1 MKNNINNK
9 KFILHKQDIKN
20 LLFQRNDLF
29 SDKQI
34 FLRKTFGR
42 WLFTKFFI
50 FFFKKKNI
58 DRLYFQILQKEFE
71 NLAIFLK
78 KIKKNRNI
86 LSIGCGLGG
95 LEVIIQKNLFFN
107 SNFFLFERNFTS
119 SKVIYGYDQNNSEAY
134 NSIKSTRLFI
144 NRNSLNKNKFKLFDV
159 DFDNLPLIKFDI
171 VISILSLDYHYPFDI
186 YYKYLKKNTHASTV
200 FIFDT
205 IRPQYFKKIFKK
217 IKIISKRNRRIHSSV
232 RILCKDFI

>member
-1 MKNNINNK
+1 MKNNTNNK

-29 SDKQI
+29 SIQQK

-58 DRLYFQILQKEFE
+58 DRLYFQILQREYETLK
-71 NLAIFLK
+71 IFLK

-95 LEVIIQKNLFFN
+95 LEVIMQKNLFFN

-119 SKVIYGYDQNNSEAY
+119 SKVIYGFDPNNREAY

-144 NRNSLNKNKFKLFDV
+144 NTNSLNKIKFHLFDV
-159 DFDNLPLIKFDI
+159 DVDKLPKIKFDI

-186 YYKYLKKNTHASTV
+186 YYKYLKKNSHASTIFV
-200 FIFDT
+200 FDT
-205 IRPQYFKKIFKK
+205 VRPQYFKKVFKK
-217 IKIISKRNRRIHSSV
+217 IKIISKRNRIVHSSV
-232 RILCKDFI
+232 RVICKGFI